1 MKAAV
6 ADVLKYLKD
15 NGIDVEWIQ
24 IGNETRT
31 GMLWPL
37 GLASDNNFSNY
48 AALNNAGYD
57 AAKAV
62 YPDAQCIIHIDKGND
77 LGGFTWMFDGLK
89 AAGAKWDVIGN
100 KGAFDSN
107 GKPTDALNAFK
118 N

>member
-48 AALNNAGYD
+48 AALNNASYTLTR
-57 AAKAV
+57 ATTLA
-62 YPDAQCIIHIDKGND
+62 
-77 LGGFTWMFDGLK
+77 
-89 AAGAKWDVIGN
+89 
-100 KGAFDSN
+100 DSH
-107 GKPTDALNAFK
+107 GCLTD
-118 N
+118 